1 MKKQKEISSDEAKR
15 IGEALHIDWEQVDL
29 ELFRQGLMGNK
40 PGNIDPE
47 TGLIYDGV
55 LMTGQ
60 VVLTHMQ
67 KIPDY
72 FTRLAKTG
80 SGSQCLQGQKHVT
93 GTCVFLK

>member
-1 MKKQKEISSDEAKR
+1 ME
-15 IGEALHIDWEQVDL
+15 
-29 ELFRQGLMGNK
+29 NK

-72 FTRLAKTG
+72 FTRLAKLEAEVNA
-80 SGSQCLQGQKHVT
+80 CKARNM
-93 GTCVFLK
+93 

>member
-1 MKKQKEISSDEAKR
+1 MKKQKEISSEEAKR

-29 ELFRQGLMGNK
+29 ELFRQGLMENK

-72 FTRLAKTG
+72 FTRLAK
-80 SGSQCLQGQKHVT
+80 LEAEVNAYKARNM
-93 GTCVFLK
+93 

>member
-1 MKKQKEISSDEAKR
+1 MKKQKEISSEEAKR

-40 PGNIDPE
+40 PGKVDPE

-72 FTRLAKTG
+72 FTRLAK
-80 SGSQCLQGQKHVT
+80 LEAEVNAYKARNM
-93 GTCVFLK
+93 

>member
-1 MKKQKEISSDEAKR
+1 MKKQKEISSEEAKR
-15 IGEALHIDWEQVDL
+15 IGEALHIDWEQVEL
-29 ELFRQGLMGNK
+29 ELFRQGLMENK

-72 FTRLAKTG
+72 FTRLAK
-80 SGSQCLQGQKHVT
+80 LEAEVNAYKARNM
-93 GTCVFLK
+93 